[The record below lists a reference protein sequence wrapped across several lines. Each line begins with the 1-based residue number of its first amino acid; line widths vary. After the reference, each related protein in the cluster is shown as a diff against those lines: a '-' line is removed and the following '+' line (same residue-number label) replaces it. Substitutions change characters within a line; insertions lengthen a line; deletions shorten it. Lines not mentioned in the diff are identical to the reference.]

1 MTRKFEDLFRFS
13 IFICA
18 VPPNESKKTVSVDVW
33 TQCPPPSSRFRVF
46 TGMSLEQCAAE
57 CEARPA
63 CAVLGYLRT
72 PHVCELYEQ
81 PAGVDGSGKAT
92 SASHCLLV
100 QKGEDSCG
108 CSHWSVYDRKSKTCT
123 VQECEPVRIVDHGKI
138 LGNRY
143 DVGAKLRVL
152 CDVGYVA
159 ENNMTSMTCGAN
171 GSWSHVA
178 SCVLKFN
185 KTSVVNSS
193 QSTLESVCPKTKSE
207 FTSNVTQTLPGYP
220 GTEFI
225 FVKQHHTL
233 NDSKNACENMGG
245 HMIKIDTHA
254 KLGAITN
261 LMTKC
266 NGLKIRSWVDGEK
279 EGDDWKYHDGTLMDV
294 GNSSIWNNKYEPKIN
309 DTCVRLKKSTFLLV
323 GINNQGCV
331 SDRFYDLPLS

>member
-81 PAGVDGSGKAT
+81 PAGVD
-92 SASHCLLV
+92 
-100 QKGEDSCG
+100 
-108 CSHWSVYDRKSKTCT
+108 
-123 VQECEPVRIVDHGKI
+123 ECEPVRIVDHGKI

-245 HMIKIDTHA
+245 
-254 KLGAITN
+254 
-261 LMTKC
+261 
-266 NGLKIRSWVDGEK
+266 LKIRSWVDGEK

-323 GINNQGCV
+323 GINNQ
-331 SDRFYDLPLS
+331 